1 MSYYSEVI
9 KNEIQL
15 SEDECCIVFDLGCY
29 FPYSNSSELT
39 FKFNL
44 GMEEFNDYKI
54 NSRYPNKCYKTIS
67 RKYGRKVSK
76 LGYPYVMKLNEQN
89 PILLRLNIGI
99 RDNYITLVFPI
110 YTEMTKDKPICALK
124 FHYIF
129 DKNEFYFISHEKAKD
144 CRYHQHIWRNYKVEG
159 KTNND
164 NEIILNAPNITDDNS
179 YTLVYGD
186 IIEPYALS
194 LNDLIL

>member
-29 FPYSNSSELT
+29 FPYSNYSDLT

-54 NSRYPNKCYKTIS
+54 NSRYPNKYYKTIS

-76 LGYPYVMKLNEQN
+76 IGYPYVMKLNEQN
-89 PILLRLNIGI
+89 PILLCLNIGI
-99 RDNYITLVFPI
+99 KDKYITLIFPI
-110 YTEMTKDKPICALK
+110 HTKMTKDKPTCALK

-129 DKNEFYFISHEKAKD
+129 DENKFYFISHEKSKELS
-144 CRYHQHIWRNYKVEG
+144 YHQHIWKNYKSENEI
-159 KTNND
+159 NND
-164 NEIILNAPNITDDNS
+164 NEILLNVLSIDKDSNTID
-179 YTLVYGD
+179 YED
-186 IIEPYALS
+186 IVEPYSLS
-194 LNDLIL
+194 LQDLLV